1 MYSHLLALGNKSVLT
16 SYYDSQCAILAV
28 KMKTGSKLRKL
39 QKNVYVEGGLTKIIA
54 LQMVTF
60 IDPWKQ
66 VFWRAI
72 TSLKCA
78 IVMEKKRER
87 LIRTKVPKKCI
98 PRLRADW
105 QKSGVC
111 MLNLSKIHEWNLKKN
126 LKEK

>member
-28 KMKTGSKLRKL
+28 KIKKAQNKINYKKMYR
-39 QKNVYVEGGLTKIIA
+39 YAEGGLTKIIA

-72 TSLKCA
+72 TSFKCA
-78 IVMEKKRER
+78 ILMEKKRER
-87 LIRTKVPKKCI
+87 LVRTKVT
-98 PRLRADW
+98 
-105 QKSGVC
+105 
-111 MLNLSKIHEWNLKKN
+111 KN
-126 LKEK
+126 VYL

>member
-16 SYYDSQCAILAV
+16 GYYDSQCAILAV
-28 KMKTGSKLRKL
+28 KIKKAQNKINYK
-39 QKNVYVEGGLTKIIA
+39 KNVYVEGGLTKIIA

-72 TSLKCA
+72 TSFKCV
-78 IVMEKKRER
+78 ILMEKR
-87 LIRTKVPKKCI
+87 LVRTKVTKKCI

-105 QKSGVC
+105 QKLG
-111 MLNLSKIHEWNLKKN
+111 IF
-126 LKEK
+126 

>member
-60 IDPWKQ
+60 IDP
-66 VFWRAI
+66 
-72 TSLKCA
+72 
-78 IVMEKKRER
+78 
-87 LIRTKVPKKCI
+87 
-98 PRLRADW
+98 
-105 QKSGVC
+105 
-111 MLNLSKIHEWNLKKN
+111 
-126 LKEK
+126 